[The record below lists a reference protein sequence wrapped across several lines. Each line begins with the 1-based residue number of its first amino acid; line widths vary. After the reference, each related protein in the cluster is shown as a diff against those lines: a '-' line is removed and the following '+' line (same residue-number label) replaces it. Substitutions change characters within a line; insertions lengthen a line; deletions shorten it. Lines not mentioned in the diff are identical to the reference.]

1 LSYNII
7 KLIKSD
13 CSEFGVYH
21 YSDDAEISW
30 YDFAVEIYIQA
41 SARGLCPG
49 SVKLNPIPT
58 AEYPTPA
65 KRPANSRMDK
75 TKVKGIGFYIVEWK
89 ESLKKYFD
97 KLETI
102 S

>member
-1 LSYNII
+1 
-7 KLIKSD
+7 
-13 CSEFGVYH
+13 
-21 YSDDAEISW
+21 
-30 YDFAVEIYIQA
+30 
-41 SARGLCPG
+41 
-49 SVKLNPIPT
+49 VKLNPIPT